1 MKRTAIVVDDEPII
15 RIGLCQMM
23 EDIGFHIV
31 GEGED
36 GFDAVAVCREKKSD
50 IILLDL
56 KMEVFDGISAAE
68 TIIKENLAKCVV
80 MCTAYAD
87 DESISKAIEIGV
99 SGFLVKPIEQKT
111 LKAAIEVAWAQRQ
124 RLSELQKQTAEAYR
138 KIEEN
143 KIIEIAKVALAKANN
158 ITEAEA
164 YRYMQKSAMKK
175 RVTIASIAKTV
186 VEINAKNN
194 IKKAPKNKK

>member
-56 KMEVFDGISAAE
+56 KMEVFDGISAAA
-68 TIIKENLAKCVV
+68 TIIKKNLAKCVV

-87 DESISKAIEIGV
+87 DDSISKAIEIGV

-143 KIIEIAKVALAKANN
+143 KIIEIAKGALAKANN

>member
-68 TIIKENLAKCVV
+68 TIIKENLAK
-80 MCTAYAD
+80 
-87 DESISKAIEIGV
+87 
-99 SGFLVKPIEQKT
+99 
-111 LKAAIEVAWAQRQ
+111 
-124 RLSELQKQTAEAYR
+124 
-138 KIEEN
+138 
-143 KIIEIAKVALAKANN
+143 
-158 ITEAEA
+158 
-164 YRYMQKSAMKK
+164 
-175 RVTIASIAKTV
+175 
-186 VEINAKNN
+186 
-194 IKKAPKNKK
+194 

>member
-56 KMEVFDGISAAE
+56 KMDVFDGISAAE
-68 TIIKENLAKCVV
+68 TIIKENLVKCVV

-143 KIIEIAKVALAKANN
+143 KIIEIAKGALAKANN

-186 VEINAKNN
+186 VEINSRNN
-194 IKKAPKNKK
+194 MKKTSKNKK

>member
-1 MKRTAIVVDDEPII
+1 
-15 RIGLCQMM
+15 
-23 EDIGFHIV
+23 
-31 GEGED
+31 
-36 GFDAVAVCREKKSD
+36 
-50 IILLDL
+50 
-56 KMEVFDGISAAE
+56 
-68 TIIKENLAKCVV
+68 

-143 KIIEIAKVALAKANN
+143 KIIEIAKGALAKANN

-186 VEINAKNN
+186 VEINARNN
-194 IKKAPKNKK
+194 IKKTSKNKK